1 MHPSARP
8 QCLFYYEPKRLQ
20 ADAICH
26 DAHQNHAVCE
36 WARDVVHDTTVCE
49 LVREILTLKGVGTF
63 HGLGEDIDV
72 LMKGIDVHHGCAQA
86 AQESEGLVVHVNWY
100 IGLLQCL
107 A

>member
-8 QCLFYYEPKRLQ
+8 QCLFHDEAERLQ
-20 ADAICH
+20 AGAIRH

-36 WARDVVHDTTVCE
+36 WARDVVHDTTMGE
-49 LVREILTLKGVGTF
+49 LVHEILTLKGVGAF
-63 HGLGEDIDV
+63 HRLGEDIDV
-72 LMKGIDVHHGCAQA
+72 LMKGVDVYHGSAQT

-100 IGLLQCL
+100 IGLLQSL